1 MMITAELISQ
11 CFMEGFSLGLT
22 LLLPVV
28 VGLLAV
34 RILLKLNY

>member
-1 MMITAELISQ
+1 MTGAVMADV
-11 CFMEGFSLGLT
+11 FMEGFSLGLM